1 MIFFYIYLLLVT
13 LMSLIFKKK
22 GIFLNYS
29 GDVHQSF
36 SNKKNIP
43 LAGGFFILFPIVF
56 FLNDL
61 LVNCFIVSIYL
72 IGFFSDRKILVSPKN
87 RFLIQCLLIL
97 LFVGV
102 FDVKINSSR
111 LELFD
116 IFLNNKPFAVCFS
129 AFCLLILINGSNF
142 IDGLNGLLI
151 SSTIIVLLM
160 LTKLN
165 LIDSSIISNQS
176 INLIIITLLLLL
188 LLNIFNILM
197 LGDGGAYLLGFFLGF
212 IIISSHISNPNIS
225 PYFFISLIWYPCF
238 ENLFSILRKLNREFS
253 PLKPDSKH
261 LHQLVLF
268 FFTKKFNLELIPSN
282 NLSSSIICFFN
293 FLIIY
298 ISTLNPSN
306 TFFQIKL
313 IAASIIFY
321 NVSYILLFKFYKSNL
336 MSKKKFNH

>member
-1 MIFFYIYLLLVT
+1 MIFLYIYLLLVT
-13 LMSLIFKKK
+13 LLSLIFKKR
-22 GIFLNYS
+22 GILLNYS

-36 SNKKNIP
+36 SDKKNIP
-43 LAGGFFILFPIVF
+43 LTGGLFILIPIVF

-61 LVNCFIVSIYL
+61 LINSFIVSIYL
-72 IGFFSDRKILVSPKN
+72 VGFFSDRKILASPKK

-97 LFVGV
+97 LFVAI

-111 LELFD
+111 IELFD
-116 IFLNNKPFAVCFS
+116 VILNNKFFAIFFS
-129 AFCLLILINGSNF
+129 TFCLLILINGSNF

-151 SSTIIVLLM
+151 SSIIIILFM
-160 LTKLN
+160 LTRLN
-165 LIDSSIISNQS
+165 LIDNSIISDQS
-176 INLIIITLLLLL
+176 INLIILILLLLL
-188 LLNIFNILM
+188 LLNIFNVLM
-197 LGDGGAYLLGFFLGF
+197 LGDSGAYLLGFFIGF
-212 IIISSHISNPNIS
+212 LIISSHRSNPDIS

-261 LHQLVLF
+261 LHQLVMF
-268 FFTKKFNLELIPSN
+268 FLTKKFDLKLILSN
-282 NLSSSIICFFN
+282 NLSSGIICFFN

-313 IAASIIFY
+313 ISTSIIFY
-321 NVSYILLFKFYKSNL
+321 NVSYMLLFKFYKSNL
-336 MSKKKFNH
+336 MSKK

>member
-1 MIFFYIYLLLVT
+1 MIFLYIYLLLVT
-13 LMSLIFKKK
+13 LLSLIFKKR

-29 GDVHQSF
+29 GDVHQLF
-36 SNKKNIP
+36 SNRKNIP
-43 LAGGFFILFPIVF
+43 LTGGLFILMPIVF

-61 LVNCFIVSIYL
+61 LMNSFIVSIYL
-72 IGFFSDRKILVSPKN
+72 VGFFSDRKILASPKK

-97 LFVGV
+97 LFVAI

-111 LELFD
+111 IELFD
-116 IFLNNKPFAVCFS
+116 VILNNKFFAIFFS
-129 AFCLLILINGSNF
+129 TFCLLILINGSNF

-151 SSTIIVLLM
+151 SSIIIILFM
-160 LTKLN
+160 LTRLN
-165 LIDSSIISNQS
+165 LIDNSIISDQS
-176 INLIIITLLLLL
+176 INQIMLILLLLL
-188 LLNIFNILM
+188 LLNIFNVLM
-197 LGDGGAYLLGFFLGF
+197 LGDSGAYLLGFFIGF
-212 IIISSHISNPNIS
+212 LIISSHRSNPDIS

-268 FFTKKFNLELIPSN
+268 FLTKKFDLKLILSN
-282 NLSSSIICFFN
+282 NVSSGIICFFN

-298 ISTLNPSN
+298 ISSLNPSN

-313 IAASIIFY
+313 ISASIIFY
-321 NVSYILLFKFYKSNL
+321 NVSYMLLFKFYKSNL
-336 MSKKKFNH
+336 MSKK

>member
-1 MIFFYIYLLLVT
+1 MIFFYTYLLLVIF
-13 LMSLIFKKK
+13 LSLIFKKK
-22 GIFLNYS
+22 GILLNYS
-29 GDVHQSF
+29 GDIHQSF

-43 LAGGFFILFPIVF
+43 LAGGLFILIPIVF

-61 LVNCFIVSIYL
+61 LIKFFLVAIYL
-72 IGFFSDRKILVSPKN
+72 IGFFSDRKIFVSAKK

-97 LFVGV
+97 LFVAI
-102 FDVKINSSR
+102 FDVKVDSSR

-116 IFLNNKPFAVCFS
+116 IILNNKSFAIFFS
-129 AFCLLILINGSNF
+129 AFCLLILINGCNF

-151 SSTIIVLLM
+151 SSTIIILLM

-165 LIDSSIISNQS
+165 LIDNLIISDQS
-176 INLIIITLLLLL
+176 INLIILILLILL
-188 LLNIFNILM
+188 LLNIFNVLM
-197 LGDGGAYLLGFFLGF
+197 LGDSGAYLLGFFMGF
-212 IIISSHISNPNIS
+212 LIISSHRSNPDVS

-238 ENLFSILRKLNREFS
+238 ENLFSILRKLNKEFS

-268 FFTKKFNLELIPSN
+268 FLTKKFDLKLILSN
-282 NLSSSIICFFN
+282 NLSSGIICFFN

-298 ISTLNPSN
+298 IATLNLSN

-313 IAASIIFY
+313 ISASVIFY
-321 NVSYILLFKFYKSNL
+321 NVSYMLLFKFYKSNL
-336 MSKKKFNH
+336 MSKK

>member
-1 MIFFYIYLLLVT
+1 MTFLYIYLLLVT
-13 LMSLIFKKK
+13 LLSLIFKKR
-22 GIFLNYS
+22 GILLNYS

-43 LAGGFFILFPIVF
+43 LTGGLFILIPIVF

-61 LVNCFIVSIYL
+61 LINSFIVSIYL
-72 IGFFSDRKILVSPKN
+72 VGFFSDRKILASPKK
-87 RFLIQCLLIL
+87 RFLIQCFLIL
-97 LFVGV
+97 LFVAI

-111 LELFD
+111 IELFD
-116 IFLNNKPFAVCFS
+116 VILNNKLFAIFFS
-129 AFCLLILINGSNF
+129 TFCLLILINGSNF

-151 SSTIIVLLM
+151 SSIIIILFM
-160 LTKLN
+160 LTRLN
-165 LIDSSIISNQS
+165 LIDNSIISDQS
-176 INLIIITLLLLL
+176 INIIILILLLLL
-188 LLNIFNILM
+188 LLNIFNVLM
-197 LGDGGAYLLGFFLGF
+197 LGDSGAYLLGFFIGF
-212 IIISSHISNPNIS
+212 LIISSHRSNPDIS

-268 FFTKKFNLELIPSN
+268 FLTKKFDLKLILSN
-282 NLSSSIICFFN
+282 NLSSGIICFFN

-313 IAASIIFY
+313 ISASIIFY
-321 NVSYILLFKFYKSNL
+321 NVSYMLLFKFYKSNL
-336 MSKKKFNH
+336 MSKK

>member
-1 MIFFYIYLLLVT
+1 MIFFYIYLLLVI
-13 LMSLIFKKK
+13 LLSVIFKKK
-22 GIFLNYS
+22 GILLNYS

-43 LAGGFFILFPIVF
+43 LTGGLFILLPIVF

-61 LVNCFIVSIYL
+61 LINFFIISIYL
-72 IGFFSDRKILVSPKN
+72 IGFFSDRKILVSAKK

-97 LFVGV
+97 LFVV
-102 FDVKINSSR
+102 IFDLTINSSR
-111 LELFD
+111 VDFFD
-116 IFLNNKPFAVCFS
+116 IILNNKFFAFFFS
-129 AFCLLILINGSNF
+129 AFCLLVLINGCNF

-151 SSTIIVLLM
+151 SSVIIILFI

-165 LIDSSIISNQS
+165 FIDNSIISDQS
-176 INLIIITLLLLL
+176 INLIIFLLLLLL

-197 LGDGGAYLLGFFLGF
+197 LGDSGAYLLGFFIGF
-212 IIISSHISNPNIS
+212 LIISSHRSNPDIS

-261 LHQLVLF
+261 LHQLILF
-268 FFTKKFNLELIPSN
+268 FLIKKFDLKLILSN
-282 NLSSSIICFFN
+282 NLSSGIICFFY

-298 ISTLNPSN
+298 ISALNPGS
-306 TFFQIKL
+306 TIFQIKL
-313 IAASIIFY
+313 IATSIIFY
-321 NVSYILLFKFYKSNL
+321 IAGYMLLFKFYKSSL
-336 MSKKKFNH
+336 IFKK

>member
-1 MIFFYIYLLLVT
+1 
-13 LMSLIFKKK
+13 MSLFFKKK
-22 GIFLNYS
+22 GILLNYS

-43 LAGGFFILFPIVF
+43 LAGGLFILIPIVF
-56 FLNDL
+56 FFNDL
-61 LVNCFIVSIYL
+61 LINCFIVSIYL
-72 IGFFSDRKILVSPKN
+72 IGFFSDKKILVSPKN

-97 LFVGV
+97 LFVAI
-102 FDVKINSSR
+102 FDIRINSSR
-111 LELFD
+111 IELFD
-116 IFLNNKPFAVCFS
+116 IFLNNKAFAICFS

-151 SSTIIVLLM
+151 TSKIIILIILN
-160 LTKLN
+160 KLN
-165 LIDSSIISNQS
+165 LIDNSIISNQS
-176 INLIIITLLLLL
+176 INLIILTLLLLL
-188 LLNIFNILM
+188 LLNILNILM
-197 LGDGGAYLLGFFLGF
+197 LGDSGAYLLGFFIGL
-212 IIISSHISNPNIS
+212 IIISSHISNPDIS

-268 FFTKKFNLELIPSN
+268 FFTKKFNLKLILSN
-282 NLSSSIICFFN
+282 NLSSAIICFFN
-293 FLIIY
+293 FLILY
-298 ISTLNPSN
+298 TSTLNPSD

-313 IAASIIFY
+313 ITVSIIFY

-336 MSKKKFNH
+336 MSKK

>member
-1 MIFFYIYLLLVT
+1 MIFLYIYLLLVT
-13 LMSLIFKKK
+13 LLSLIFKKR
-22 GIFLNYS
+22 GIMLNYS

-36 SNKKNIP
+36 SNSKNIP
-43 LAGGFFILFPIVF
+43 LTGGLFILIPIVF

-61 LVNCFIVSIYL
+61 LINSFLVSIYL
-72 IGFFSDRKILVSPKN
+72 VGFFADKKILASPKK

-97 LFVGV
+97 LFVAI

-111 LELFD
+111 IELFD
-116 IFLNNKPFAVCFS
+116 VILNNIFFAIFFS
-129 AFCLLILINGSNF
+129 TFCLLILINGSNF

-151 SSTIIVLLM
+151 SSIIIILFM
-160 LTKLN
+160 LTRLN
-165 LIDSSIISNQS
+165 LIDNSIISDQS
-176 INLIIITLLLLL
+176 INQIMLILLVLL
-188 LLNIFNILM
+188 LLNILNVLM
-197 LGDGGAYLLGFFLGF
+197 LGDSGAYLLGFFIGF
-212 IIISSHISNPNIS
+212 LIISSHRSNPDIS

-268 FFTKKFNLELIPSN
+268 FLTKKFDLKLILSN
-282 NLSSSIICFFN
+282 NLSSGIICFFN

-313 IAASIIFY
+313 ISASIIFY
-321 NVSYILLFKFYKSNL
+321 NVSYMLLFKFYKSNL
-336 MSKKKFNH
+336 MSKK